1 MYEVKYAEDVSKDL
15 KELTAFKRKEI
26 LDKIDQELLNEPT
39 RETRNKKVLADVE
52 PPWPFKEPF
61 STMWTLMQASWFF
74 ERYGISLRIRLQRKF
89 YESNEYQ
96 RLRFGRLHPSGTTPK
111 DRYHP

>member
-26 LDKIDQELLNEPT
+26 LDRIHEELLNEPT

-52 PPWPFKEPF
+52 PPWPFKEPLRELRVGDYRVF
-61 STMWTLMQASWFF
+61 YDVDLDASQVVV
-74 ERYGISLRIRLQRKF
+74 RAIRHKPP
-89 YESNEYQ
+89 
-96 RLRFGRLHPSGTTPK
+96 HKTTK
-111 DRYHP
+111 EIL

>member
-26 LDKIDQELLNEPT
+26 LDRIHEELLNEPT

-52 PPWPFKEPF
+52 PPWPFKEPLRELRVGDYRVF
-61 STMWTLMQASWFF
+61 YDVDLDASQVVV
-74 ERYGISLRIRLQRKF
+74 RAIRHKPP
-89 YESNEYQ
+89 
-96 RLRFGRLHPSGTTPK
+96 HKTTK
-111 DRYHP
+111 EVL

>member
-26 LDKIDQELLNEPT
+26 LDRIHQELLNEPT

-52 PPWPFKEPF
+52 PPWPFKEPLRELRVGDYRVF
-61 STMWTLMQASWFF
+61 FDVDVDAS
-74 ERYGISLRIRLQRKF
+74 EVVIRAIRHKPPH
-89 YESNEYQ
+89 
-96 RLRFGRLHPSGTTPK
+96 RTTK
-111 DRYHP
+111 EIL

>member
-26 LDKIDQELLNEPT
+26 LDRIHQELLNEPT

-52 PPWPFKEPF
+52 SPWPFKEPLRQLRVGDHRVF
-61 STMWTLMQASWFF
+61 YDVDADASQVVV
-74 ERYGISLRIRLQRKF
+74 RAIRHKPP
-89 YESNEYQ
+89 
-96 RLRFGRLHPSGTTPK
+96 HKTTK
-111 DRYHP
+111 EVL